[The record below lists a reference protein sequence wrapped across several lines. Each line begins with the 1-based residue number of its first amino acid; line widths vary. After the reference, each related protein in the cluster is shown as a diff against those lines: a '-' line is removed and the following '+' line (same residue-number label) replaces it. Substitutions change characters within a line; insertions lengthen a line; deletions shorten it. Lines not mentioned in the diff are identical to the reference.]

1 MILNNKSVIERIN
14 QAIIFHNEDSKDE
27 QINLVTNGE
36 IKDEDLKKIKLLHID
51 IGDISKEEINPF
63 FEELGNVLEIMKLK
77 GLYIY
82 SNNENIA
89 FDVDMTF
96 LEKVN
101 RELKDLQISNIDLS
115 NVDENVFNQFE
126 NLKVLI
132 LENNNIRDLEM
143 LSKLNEEL
151 AVDMGNNPMNNV
163 SISEV
168 VNEIKIHKGRLAF
181 NGHQLFNAMVFGLED
196 KKVSLGNYEISD
208 DRLDEVIH
216 FFNENEIKVIAR
228 PEELRRMNERPEKIK
243 HFYGYIFDGTKDIS
257 TQYLEEHPEIL
268 EVEIRDDKNGEFA
281 QPFYTYTREDFIQI
295 RRKIDEIKQQIV
307 IPEENDADREKKIFM
322 QVYKI
327 LGEMIEYNYYAI
339 SEEGKKDFELTESCR
354 SLKDGLLKGKAV
366 CAGYANI
373 LKNIIEE
380 FGIEAKYISAEQD
393 KLSEFYDEKD
403 PERSCME

>member
-1 MILNNKSVIERIN
+1 MILDNKSVIEKIN
-14 QAIIFHNEDSKDE
+14 QAIISHNEDSKDE
-27 QINLVTNGE
+27 QINLITNGE

-82 SNNENIA
+82 SHNENIN

-96 LEKVN
+96 LSKVN

-132 LENNNIRDLEM
+132 LGNNNIRDFEM

-151 AVDMGNNPMNNV
+151 AVDIGNNPMNNV
-163 SISEV
+163 SVSEV
-168 VNEIKIHKGRLAF
+168 VNEIKRHNGRLAF
-181 NGHQLFNAMVFGLED
+181 NGHPLFNAMFFGLED

-208 DRLDEVIH
+208 DRLDEVIQ

-228 PEELRRMNERPEKIK
+228 PEDMRRMNERPEKIN

-257 TQYLEEHPEIL
+257 IQYLEEHPEIL
-268 EVEIRDDKNGEFA
+268 EVEIKDDKNGEFA
-281 QPFYTYTREDFIQI
+281 QPSYSYTREEFLQI

-322 QVYKI
+322 QVYKL

-339 SEEGKKDFELTESCR
+339 SEEGKKDFELTKSCR

-373 LKNIIEE
+373 LKNILEE
-380 FGIEAKYISAEQD
+380 FGIETKYISVEKD
-393 KLSEFYDEKD
+393 KLSELYDEKD